1 MSQTS
6 ELTTGLDSKKD
17 SWKGLLVQ
25 PVIIIVSFVAYL
37 IWRATAD
44 LSTTEAR
51 PLAWDNLLEAIGQ
64 HLELTFI
71 SAGLVVLIAVPAGI
85 ILTRGR
91 MRRFAGP
98 VTAIAN
104 IGQAAPTIG
113 LLVLLAMWLGFGAS
127 TAIVALVAYS
137 VLPVLRNTMVGL
149 AGVDPKLIEA
159 GRGMGM
165 SALAVLFRV
174 ELPLAVPVILSG
186 VRTALVLLVGTATL
200 ATFIDGGG
208 LGILIVSGINLF
220 QNSLL
225 FSGAILVGL
234 LALLLDWL
242 GRVVEHIARPRG
254 L

>member
-1 MSQTS
+1 MSQTAN
-6 ELTTGLDSKKD
+6 LTANIEVRQD

-25 PVIIIVSFVAYL
+25 PAIILAAFAVFL
-37 IWRATAD
+37 IWRLTAN
-44 LSTTEAR
+44 LTTTEAR
-51 PLAWDNLLEAIGQ
+51 PLAWDSLLSALGE
-64 HLELTFI
+64 HLYLTFV
-71 SAGLVVLIAVPAGI
+71 SAALVVVIAVPLGI
-85 ILTRGR
+85 VLTRGR

-113 LLVLLAMWLGFGAS
+113 LLVLLAMWLGFGVP

-149 AGVDPKLIEA
+149 AEVDPSLIEA

-165 SALAVLFRV
+165 SALSVLFRV
-174 ELPLAVPVILSG
+174 ELPLAVPVILAG

-208 LGILIVSGINLF
+208 LGILILSGINLF

-225 FSGAILVGL
+225 FSGALLVGL

-242 GRVVEHIARPRG
+242 GRVVEHVAKPRG